1 MYTSFRSIYK
11 APIRIKHDTID
22 DAEILTNVFVFTVLV
37 KSHYKV
43 KLVNILIRPALRN
56 LINN

>member
-22 DAEILTNVFVFTVLV
+22 DAEILTNTVLV

-43 KLVNILIRPALRN
+43 KLVNILIRPTLRN